1 MTKDMTSGAP
11 MKLILGFSVPLLF
24 GFLFQQFYNLVD
36 TLIVGRYLGVDAL
49 AAVGTSGAPMKLILG
64 FSVPLLFGFL
74 FQQFYNLVDTLIVG
88 RYLGVDA
95 LAAVG
100 STGSLNFLIIGFC
113 MGVCNGFAIP
123 LAHKFGAGDYSGMRA
138 FMMNAVYL
146 SVVFSVVMTVFTVA
160 FCRPILELMQTP
172 ENIIDEAYAYIVI
185 IFIGIP
191 ATYLY
196 NLISMTVFTV
206 AFCRPIL
213 ELMQTPENIID
224 EAYAYIVIIFIGIPA
239 TYLYNLISGVIRSM
253 GDSRTPVVF
262 RVMAS
267 VINILLDIVLIVW
280 VDMGVAG
287 AAVATVVSQ
296 LLSGLGCLFYSL
308 RKFELLHTDQEERRL
323 RPSYIKTLCGMGVPM
338 GLQYSITAIGSVV
351 LQSAV
356 NTLGSDAVAAMTA
369 GSKISMF
376 FCCPFDALGS
386 TMATYG
392 GQNMGAGKLSRIGAG
407 LKASTVLGVIY
418 AAAAFLTLF
427 FAGEYLALFFVEKAS
442 PQAGKLS
449 RIGAGLKASTVLGVI
464 YAAAAFLTLFFAG
477 EYLALFFVEKASP
490 QIIANVH
497 LLLIINSA
505 FYVPLLFV
513 NTVRFLIQGMGYSK
527 FAIFA
532 GLLLIINSAF
542 YVPLLFVNT
551 VRFLIQ
557 GMGYSKF
564 AIFAGVFEMAA
575 RTLVGF
581 AFVPVFG
588 FAAACFASPVA
599 WVFADIFL
607 FPAYVYVYRRSERL
621 LQAA

>member
-1 MTKDMTSGAP
+1 MTKDM
-11 MKLILGFSVPLLF
+11 
-24 GFLFQQFYNLVD
+24 
-36 TLIVGRYLGVDAL
+36 
-49 AAVGTSGAPMKLILG
+49 TSGAPMKLILG

-146 SVVFSVVMTVFTVA
+146 SIAFSVVMTALTV
-160 FCRPILELMQTP
+160 I
-172 ENIIDEAYAYIVI
+172 
-185 IFIGIP
+185 
-191 ATYLY
+191 
-196 NLISMTVFTV
+196 
-206 AFCRPIL
+206 FCRPIL

-262 RVMAS
+262 LVMAS
-267 VINILLDIVLIVW
+267 VINIVLDIVLIVW

-296 LLSGLGCLFYSL
+296 LLSGLGCLIYSL
-308 RKFELLHTDQEERRL
+308 QRFELLRTDREERRL
-323 RPSYIKTLCGMGVPM
+323 QASYIKTLCGMGVPM

-418 AAAAFLTLF
+418 AAAAFLILF
-427 FAGEYLALFFVEKAS
+427 F
-442 PQAGKLS
+442 
-449 RIGAGLKASTVLGVI
+449 T
-464 YAAAAFLTLFFAG
+464 G

-490 QIIANVH
+490 QIIADVH
-497 LLLIINSA
+497 
-505 FYVPLLFV
+505 
-513 NTVRFLIQGMGYSK
+513 
-527 FAIFA
+527 
-532 GLLLIINSAF
+532 LLLIINSAF

-621 LQAA
+621 LQTA

>member
-1 MTKDMTSGAP
+1 MTKDM
-11 MKLILGFSVPLLF
+11 
-24 GFLFQQFYNLVD
+24 
-36 TLIVGRYLGVDAL
+36 
-49 AAVGTSGAPMKLILG
+49 TSGAPMKLILG

-146 SVVFSVVMTVFTVA
+146 SVVFSVVMTALTV
-160 FCRPILELMQTP
+160 I
-172 ENIIDEAYAYIVI
+172 
-185 IFIGIP
+185 
-191 ATYLY
+191 
-196 NLISMTVFTV
+196 
-206 AFCRPIL
+206 FCRPIL

-262 RVMAS
+262 LVMAS
-267 VINILLDIVLIVW
+267 VINIVLDIVLIVW

-296 LLSGLGCLFYSL
+296 LLSGLGCLIYSL
-308 RKFELLHTDQEERRL
+308 RRFELLRTDREERRL
-323 RPSYIKTLCGMGVPM
+323 QASYIKTLCGMGVPM

-418 AAAAFLTLF
+418 AAAAFLILF
-427 FAGEYLALFFVEKAS
+427 F
-442 PQAGKLS
+442 
-449 RIGAGLKASTVLGVI
+449 T
-464 YAAAAFLTLFFAG
+464 G

-490 QIIANVH
+490 QIIADVH
-497 LLLIINSA
+497 
-505 FYVPLLFV
+505 
-513 NTVRFLIQGMGYSK
+513 
-527 FAIFA
+527 
-532 GLLLIINSAF
+532 LLLIINSAF

-621 LQAA
+621 LQTA

>member
-1 MTKDMTSGAP
+1 MTKDM
-11 MKLILGFSVPLLF
+11 
-24 GFLFQQFYNLVD
+24 
-36 TLIVGRYLGVDAL
+36 
-49 AAVGTSGAPMKLILG
+49 TSGAPMKLILG

-196 NLISMTVFTV
+196 NLIS
-206 AFCRPIL
+206 
-213 ELMQTPENIID
+213 
-224 EAYAYIVIIFIGIPA
+224 
-239 TYLYNLISGVIRSM
+239 GVIRSM

-262 RVMAS
+262 LVMAS

-323 RPSYIKTLCGMGVPM
+323 RASYIKTLCGMGVPM

-418 AAAAFLTLF
+418 AAAAFLILF
-427 FAGEYLALFFVEKAS
+427 FAGEYLALFFVEKA
-442 PQAGKLS
+442 L
-449 RIGAGLKASTVLGVI
+449 
-464 YAAAAFLTLFFAG
+464 
-477 EYLALFFVEKASP
+477 P

-497 LLLIINSA
+497 
-505 FYVPLLFV
+505 
-513 NTVRFLIQGMGYSK
+513 
-527 FAIFA
+527 
-532 GLLLIINSAF
+532 LLLIINSAF